1 MLRVN
6 FSVKL
11 GCYTPLILA
20 FLCSAC
26 SPQQQAETGLNAPE
40 FVKDTSLCN
49 FSQASC
55 YKQVAGI
62 DLSLLI
68 TPFNTPS
75 EKPLTLVIAS
85 SEAINDVTMRIEG
98 RDMFMGVIPVKLS
111 KLNEKQYN
119 GQLIFGSCSSNYMV
133 WRAFVNFT
141 KNGEPQVAIFDFLAD
156 SGE

>member
-6 FSVKL
+6 LSVKL
-11 GCYTPLILA
+11 SLYTPLILA

-26 SPQQQAETGLNAPE
+26 SPQQQAETDFPASI

-55 YKQVAGI
+55 NKQVTGI
-62 DLSLLI
+62 NLSLLI

-75 EKPLTLVIAS
+75 EKPLTIELAS

-156 SGE
+156 SGK

>member
-11 GCYTPLILA
+11 GLYTPLVLA

-26 SPQQQAETGLNAPE
+26 SPQQPAKTGLNTPV
-40 FVKDTSLCN
+40 FVEDTSLCD
-49 FSQASC
+49 FSQTSC
-55 YKQVAGI
+55 NKQVAGI
-62 DLSLLI
+62 NLSLLI

-75 EKPLTLVIAS
+75 EKPLTIELAS
-85 SEAINDVTMRIEG
+85 SEAINDVSMRIEG
-98 RDMFMGVIPVKLS
+98 RDMFMGLIPVKLS

-156 SGE
+156 SG

>member
-11 GCYTPLILA
+11 GLYTSLILV

-26 SPQQQAETGLNAPE
+26 SPQQPAETGLNPPV
-40 FVKDTSLCN
+40 FVEDTSLCD
-49 FSQASC
+49 FSQTSC
-55 YKQVAGI
+55 NKQVAGI

-75 EKPLTLVIAS
+75 EKPLTIELAS
-85 SEAINDVTMRIEG
+85 SEAINDVSMRIEG
-98 RDMFMGVIPVKLS
+98 RDMFMGLIPVKLS

-156 SGE
+156 SG

>member
-1 MLRVN
+1 MLSVN
-6 FSVKL
+6 SSVRL
-11 GCYTPLILA
+11 GLYTPLFLA

-26 SPQQQAETGLNAPE
+26 SPQQQAKTGLNAPE
-40 FVKDTSLCN
+40 FIKDTSLCD
-49 FSQASC
+49 FSQAAC
-55 YKQVAGI
+55 NKQVAGI

-75 EKPLTLVIAS
+75 EKPLTLELAS
-85 SEAINDVTMRIEG
+85 SEAINNVTMRIEG

-141 KNGEPQVAIFDFLAD
+141 KNGEPHVAIFDFLAN